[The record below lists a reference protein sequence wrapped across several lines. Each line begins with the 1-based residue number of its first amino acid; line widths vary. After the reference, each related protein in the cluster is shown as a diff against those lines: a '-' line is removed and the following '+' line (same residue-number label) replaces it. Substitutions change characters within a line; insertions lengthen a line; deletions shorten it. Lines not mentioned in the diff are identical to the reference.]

1 MNKTQEIFLACILLI
16 ASYFAGS
23 SIASLFIVLP
33 VAKLALQEI
42 NFTLKDE
49 VGLSRSL
56 KDIQSNKPAFVYIFA
71 GDCNHCIGLLRTMN
85 GSILPRVKESQFRV
99 VGVDALGPH
108 GTQEQLVEIRDT
120 FNLPSPVLADKDDK
134 VCKSL
139 GISEFTV
146 LLVNPDGLLTY
157 RKTIRET
164 AWPQDALPNES
175 LVDAKISSK
184 SLEDASASSSEKL
197 NEFSGTILKANESLF
212 RPIQFSLLLLVFI
225 FMSIVIYRSQDSYLG
240 PLSAIGLLLM
250 AVVSKAWLFLPVN
263 LFIVILA
270 AFLLIN
276 KKWAI
281 WASLLLGLS
290 IYGLLLLPLFQAKLP
305 SVLYQEAAYGFLP
318 QTILSLLMFY
328 LSFVLAAQKHQKLVF
343 DGRPID
349 QASEN
354 YSGNIAIKKTSTAER
369 CDVCH
374 QTDLFDKQT
383 GFCTRCQ
390 QYTI

>member
-23 SIASLFIVLP
+23 SIASLFVVLP
-33 VAKLALQEI
+33 TANLAPQEI

-49 VGLSRSL
+49 TGLNRSL
-56 KDIQSNKPAFVYIFA
+56 NDIQSNKPAFVYIFA
-71 GDCNHCIGLLRTMN
+71 GDCNHCIGLLRTIN
-85 GSILPRVKESQFRV
+85 NSILPKVKEDKFCII
-99 VGVDALGPH
+99 GVDALGPH

-120 FNLPSPVLADKDDK
+120 FNLPSPILADKDDK

-139 GISEFTV
+139 GIGEFTV
-146 LLVNPDGLLTY
+146 LLVNPDGMLTY

-164 AWPQDALPNES
+164 SWPQDTLPNES
-175 LVDAKISSK
+175 LVEAKVSNKSMENSS
-184 SLEDASASSSEKL
+184 ESSEKL
-197 NEFSGTILKANESLF
+197 NEFSATILKANESLF
-212 RPIQFSLLLLVFI
+212 RPIQFSLLLLVLI
-225 FMSIVIYRSQDSYLG
+225 FMAVVIYRSQDSYLA
-240 PLSAIGLLLM
+240 PLSAVGLLLM
-250 AVVSKAWLFLPVN
+250 AVISKAWLFLPLN
-263 LFIVILA
+263 LFIIILA
-270 AFLLIN
+270 AFLLVN
-276 KKWAI
+276 KKWALLP
-281 WASLLLGLS
+281 SLLLGLFV
-290 IYGLLLLPLFQAKLP
+290 YGLLLVPLFQTKLP

-343 DGRPID
+343 DVQLID
-349 QASEN
+349 QRSEN
-354 YSGNIAIKKTSTAER
+354 YSGNMAIKKTSTAER

-383 GFCTRCQ
+383 GFCNRCH

>member
-33 VAKLALQEI
+33 AAKLAPQEI
-42 NFTLKDE
+42 SFTLKDE
-49 VGLSRSL
+49 IGLSRSL
-56 KDIQSNKPAFVYIFA
+56 NDIQSNKPAFVYVFA
-71 GDCNHCIGLLRTMN
+71 GDCNHCIGLLKTIN
-85 GSILPRVKESQFRV
+85 NSILPKVKEDQFRII
-99 VGVDALGPH
+99 GVDALGPH

-120 FNLPSPVLADKDDK
+120 FNLPSPILADKDDR

-139 GISEFTV
+139 GIGEFTV
-146 LLVNPDGLLTY
+146 LLVNPDGMLTY
-157 RKTIRET
+157 KRTIRE
-164 AWPQDALPNES
+164 ASWPQDILPNES
-175 LVDAKISSK
+175 LVEAKVSHKSMENSSK
-184 SLEDASASSSEKL
+184 SSENL
-197 NEFSGTILKANESLF
+197 NEFSGTILKRNEGLF

-225 FMSIVIYRSQDSYLG
+225 FMPVVIYRSQGSYLA

-250 AVVSKAWLFLPVN
+250 AVISKAWLFLPVN

-270 AFLLIN
+270 AFLLVN
-276 KKWAI
+276 KKWAL
-281 WASLLLGLS
+281 WPSLLLGLFV
-290 IYGLLLLPLFQAKLP
+290 YGLLLVPLFQAKLP

-343 DGRPID
+343 DGQLID
-349 QASEN
+349 QRSEN
-354 YSGNIAIKKTSTAER
+354 YNGNIAIKKTSTAER

-383 GFCTRCQ
+383 GFCTRCH